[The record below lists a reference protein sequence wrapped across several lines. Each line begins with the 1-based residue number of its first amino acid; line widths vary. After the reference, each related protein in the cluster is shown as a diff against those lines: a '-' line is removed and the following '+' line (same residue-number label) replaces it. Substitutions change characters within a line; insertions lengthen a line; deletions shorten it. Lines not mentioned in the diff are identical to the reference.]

1 MATAINSKKKGSRN
15 ERNLA
20 KVFKDW
26 TGYEFARTPGSGGL
40 RWKRRDDVVGDIT
53 CTEQGH
59 NFPFSIETK
68 FYRDINFEHLV
79 LSPKNIKLIK
89 FWEQACSDALRA
101 KKTPMLLVRYNGMAK
116 TQYFA
121 IIPKEI
127 YLAIQDSY
135 DLNTPALQYITTNAN
150 HQFVIMQ
157 SITLF
162 QLDYID
168 VKKIARRYNKT
179 HYPHEG

>member
-20 KVFKDW
+20 KIFKDW

-40 RWKRRDDVVGDIT
+40 RWKKRDDVIGDIT

-68 FYRDINFEHLV
+68 FYRELNFEHLV
-79 LSPKNIKLIK
+79 SAPKNIKLIK
-89 FWEQACSDALRA
+89 FWEQACNDAKRA
-101 KKTPMLLVRYNGMAK
+101 KKTPLLMVRYNGMAK
-116 TQYFA
+116 TQYYA
-121 IIPKEI
+121 IIPTTL
-127 YLAIQDSY
+127 YQAIVGIY
-135 DLNTPALQYITTNAN
+135 DLGTPALQYITDNPE
-150 HQFVIMQ
+150 HQFTIMQ

-168 VKKIARRYNKT
+168 IKKIARKLNKT
-179 HYPHEG
+179 NYANEG